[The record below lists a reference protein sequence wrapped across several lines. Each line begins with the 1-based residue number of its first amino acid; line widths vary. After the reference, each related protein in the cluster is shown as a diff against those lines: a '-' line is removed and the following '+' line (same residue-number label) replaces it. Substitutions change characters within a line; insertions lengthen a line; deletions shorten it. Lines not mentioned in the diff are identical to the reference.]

1 MIRVVIIVLSSSS
14 TLLFIHAKEYE
25 SVISSL
31 FNKNISILL
40 HSTSRRI
47 LEDISDFGKKV
58 LNCKYNLYK

>member
-14 TLLFIHAKEYE
+14 TLLFIHANESE

-31 FNKNISILL
+31 FNNNISILL